1 MKKRNR
7 LSFYGFA
14 HIICYTCPISSNGIR
29 VRRPPAIKR
38 HALSIFSE
46 YILIFVPTMKRIIDF
61 VKKDVWNQRE
71 EHCGKGRRRWLLR
84 QAKVLVFTVRSFAH
98 HNTGVRSAAL
108 TFYTVM
114 SLVPVLA
121 LIFAIVKGF
130 GLDQSFN
137 DYLYAAFPQY
147 GWILD
152 KIFLFTENLLARTR
166 GGVMAVGGFLVLLWA
181 VVQVFGGVEA
191 SFNNIW
197 EVKRSRPWTRK
208 ASDYIAVI
216 FVAPVLWVTSNTIIL
231 TLRSNVTLMANSLV
245 ADILFG
251 AVSIVA
257 VWTMFALIYF
267 VVPNTKVELSTA
279 LTAGFVA
286 GTAFEIFQA
295 AYFYIQT
302 NLSAYNAIYGTFAA
316 IPLFLIWL
324 QASWQIL
331 LFGGELSFALQN
343 IRTYEAERQS
353 LDMGYDNRRKV
364 MTAVMTVF
372 VHRLTEEN
380 GGALTSEQVSERLML
395 PVRIVRDVI
404 FDLESAGLLAA
415 VSVDDNDKQRGY
427 LPVRDVHGM
436 RIADVVRSVEMR
448 NFSSVDIYR
457 SPLVRNVAER
467 LDAMSEAAGRDENNM
482 LLEDIRHD

>member
-1 MKKRNR
+1 
-7 LSFYGFA
+7 
-14 HIICYTCPISSNGIR
+14 
-29 VRRPPAIKR
+29 
-38 HALSIFSE
+38 
-46 YILIFVPTMKRIIDF
+46 MKRIIDF
-61 VKKDVWNQRE
+61 VKKDVWNRRE
-71 EHCGKGRRRWLLR
+71 EHYGKGRQRWLLR
-84 QAKVLVFTVRSFAH
+84 GAKVLIFTARSFAH

-130 GLDQSFN
+130 GLDQNFN
-137 DYLYAAFPQY
+137 DYLYDALPQY
-147 GWILD
+147 RWILD

-166 GGVMAVGGFLVLLWA
+166 GGVMAVGGFLVLIWSVL
-181 VVQVFGGVEA
+181 QVFGGVEA

-231 TLRSNVTLMANSLV
+231 TLRSNITLMANSLV

-251 AVSIVA
+251 AISIIA
-257 VWTMFALIYF
+257 LWTMFTLIYF
-267 VVPNTKVELSTA
+267 VVPNTRVKFSSA
-279 LTAGFVA
+279 LVAGLVA

-331 LFGGELSFALQN
+331 LFGGEFSFAMQN
-343 IRTYEAERQS
+343 VRMYEAERQS
-353 LDMGYDNRRKV
+353 LNMGYDNRRKV
-364 MTAVMTVF
+364 TLAVMTVF
-372 VHRLTEEN
+372 VRHLTDKQ
-380 GGALTSEQVSERLML
+380 GGALTSEQVSEYLML

-415 VSVDDNDKQRGY
+415 VAVDDNDKQRGY
-427 LPVRDVHGM
+427 VPVRDVHDI
-436 RIADVVRSVEMR
+436 RIADVMRSVEKR
-448 NFSSVDIYR
+448 DFSAVDIYE
-457 SPLVRNVAER
+457 SPLVRRVAER
-467 LDAMSEAAGRDENNM
+467 WDAMMQTAEQGGDNI
-482 LLEDIRHD
+482 LLEDI